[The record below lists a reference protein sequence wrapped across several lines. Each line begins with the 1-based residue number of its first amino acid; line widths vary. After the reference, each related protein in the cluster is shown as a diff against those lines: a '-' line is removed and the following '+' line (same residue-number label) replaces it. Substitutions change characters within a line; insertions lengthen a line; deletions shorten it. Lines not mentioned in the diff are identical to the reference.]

1 MLDTPGMSENYERSP
16 KHNEAVF
23 GTPKKAGP
31 VVTVLVP
38 TFNRRRYLAGALAS
52 VVRQSYRNL
61 QIIVIN
67 DGGEEVSDIVNS
79 FGDERLIF
87 INRKENRGKA
97 FSLNEAL
104 ARAEGKYVAY
114 LDDDDLYYPNHI
126 ETLVDALE
134 NNSDFQVAYSDLY
147 KVYCKVCPDG
157 SRKVLSKVVEIS
169 RDFDRF
175 FMLYYNHVLHVSL
188 MHRRDL
194 LEKTGPYNENLNI
207 LIDWDMTRRLVFFSD
222 FYHVPE
228 ITGEFYQPDG
238 DCDRISVQ
246 WRKNEK
252 EYTRNILTIRTTRP
266 AKPWTKLGD
275 MSIIFTTDQ
284 LNKQAGTTLGS
295 IWQRTFYPYELYLPL
310 PTADYEKLDTDM
322 PNIIPVPVNP
332 LSSEV
337 QRIDTALARCEGEYI
352 AIVPSGFRMREFWVE
367 DSLHALVNSSANNEG
382 FELEDSTDKLWAV
395 VVRKND
401 LQHARRIFP
410 NLSVRE
416 SLNAAGVSI
425 RRLQPEEIPF
435 QFDQLLEKA
444 KSAGKNGNWSKAAE
458 MFEYITEHYQNEL
471 WMKTLAAKASFKAGG
486 YIRAAELSHE
496 VNLQRPT
503 VDTLLLEAKVK
514 HERKDFNSAIKLL
527 EKAEQILEGKELQ
540 WT

>member
-1 MLDTPGMSENYERSP
+1 MSENYERSP

>member
-194 LEKTGPYNENLNI
+194 LEKTGPYNENLKI

-266 AKPWTKLGD
+266 PKPWTKLGD